1 MSPPNRFLERAS
13 APTVPSIRGASVR
26 TAVVTGA
33 SSGIG
38 RATAAALAAHDYR
51 VIGTSRDSRSVVNP
65 IPGVEYRDL
74 DLASPASVRSFAHGL
89 SEIDVDILVNNAGES
104 QCGPLEEL
112 PIDAL
117 ERLFRLNVLGHIELT
132 QLILPAMRARRQG
145 RVVFVG
151 SMLASFPLAFRSS
164 YVASKAALK
173 GFATAARL
181 ELAPFGIHL
190 TTVEPGSIDTGLSD
204 RRTKYISD
212 DSPYREA
219 FTTTVGAL
227 DAKESQGI
235 SAERVARTIV
245 HSATTPQPKPL
256 YAVGS
261 RAPLVFTA
269 RRLLP
274 RRVIESVMAH
284 SYGLG

>member
-1 MSPPNRFLERAS
+1 M
-13 APTVPSIRGASVR
+13 R

-38 RATAAALAAHDYR
+38 RATAAALTAADFR
-51 VIGTSRDSRSVVNP
+51 VIGTSRDSRSVADP
-65 IPGVEYRDL
+65 LPGVEYRDL
-74 DLASPASVRSFAHGL
+74 DLASSESIRSFAAAVSDL
-89 SEIDVDILVNNAGES
+89 EVDVLVNNAGES

-112 PIDAL
+112 PADAL

-132 QLILPAMRARRQG
+132 QLLLPSMRARGEG

-181 ELAPFGIHL
+181 ELAPFGVHL

-204 RRTKYISD
+204 RRTKYIAD
-212 DSPYREA
+212 DSPYRRA
-219 FTTTVGAL
+219 FTTTVAAL
-227 DAKESQGI
+227 DTKESQGI
-235 SAERVARTIV
+235 SADRVAQTILRA
-245 HSATTPQPKPL
+245 ATARRPEPL

-261 RAPLVFTA
+261 RAPLVFAA

-274 RRVIESVMAH
+274 RRVIESVMAR
-284 SYGLG
+284 SYGLS